1 MAQKTKTLSQKQY
14 RALSS
19 LMTSPNISAAATNS
33 GVSRSSIVR
42 WLNSDSLFS
51 AEYRKLRRQ
60 SFSQTTALLTS
71 VSGLA
76 VKCLVDIIQDPS
88 SPVTGKVNASL
99 GLLRMAQSGL
109 DSDSTAAEM
118 AEILQEIERE
128 KQIDERY

>member
-1 MAQKTKTLSQKQY
+1 MTQKNRTLSQKQF

-19 LMTSPNISAAATNS
+19 LMSSPNISTAAASS

-42 WLNSDSLFS
+42 WLNTDSAFA

-76 VKCLVDIIQDPS
+76 VKCLVDIIQDPA

-118 AEILQEIERE
+118 AEILEEIEKE
-128 KQIDERY
+128 KQIDVRL